1 MKKTSFSF
9 FREYRSIWIFFVVML
24 VLPFIV
30 GLVEGS
36 SPLTVWNNEG
46 SYSKFIQGV
55 GIEILILALFAMSYD
70 LLFGIT
76 GLLSFGHAMF
86 FASAAYMTG
95 MLLKLTHL
103 PFLAILGLIV
113 VLAVVQ
119 ALLFSL
125 VLPRVKGIT
134 FALVTLGMA
143 TVFHIVIISTD
154 LSKYTGSD
162 VGLQGYTVPDFIS
175 PASEKLR
182 FYAIALLIVVLM
194 YILYKQFVK
203 SPTGRVCVAIREN
216 EDRAKMLGFNTAKF
230 KIVAMLI
237 SSFTAA
243 IAGMLHALYQPAVIP
258 SVAGLGFTVTGLLIV
273 LIGGVGTLSGA
284 IFGAFVYKLLDFG
297 LRRFIGEGASFILGA
312 IYVIFVLFIPYGIVG
327 TYQLRKNGWRKN
339 WNDGWEKLRKLVQ
352 PEPKKE

>member
-1 MKKTSFSF
+1 MKKIRLSI
-9 FREYRSIWIFFVVML
+9 FRDYKSIWIFFAAML

-30 GLVEGS
+30 GLLEGS
-36 SPLTVWNNEG
+36 SPVLVWQNQG
-46 SYSKFIQGV
+46 SYSKFIQGL
-55 GIEILILALFAMSYD
+55 GIEIFILALFALSYD

-76 GLLSFGHAMF
+76 GLLSFGHSMF
-86 FASAAYMTG
+86 FAAAAYLTG
-95 MLLKLTHL
+95 MTLKFTHL
-103 PFLAILGLIV
+103 PFWAIIGLVFVLAI
-113 VLAVVQ
+113 VQ
-119 ALLFSL
+119 AILFSL

-134 FALVTLGMA
+134 FALVTLGIA

-154 LSKYTGSD
+154 LSAFTGSD
-162 VGLQGYTVPDFIS
+162 VGLQGYTVPEFIN
-175 PASEKLR
+175 PASEKFR
-182 FYAIALLIVVLM
+182 FYVITLLILVVM
-194 YILYKQFVK
+194 YILYRKFVK

-230 KIVAMLI
+230 KIVAMTI

-243 IAGMLHALYQPAVIP
+243 VAGTLHALYQPAVIP
-258 SVAGLGFTVTGLLIV
+258 SIASLGFTVTGLLIV

-327 TYQLRKNGWRKN
+327 TWQLRRLGWQQIWKKGITN
-339 WNDGWEKLRKLVQ
+339 LSNLFK
-352 PEPKKE
+352 PAIKKE